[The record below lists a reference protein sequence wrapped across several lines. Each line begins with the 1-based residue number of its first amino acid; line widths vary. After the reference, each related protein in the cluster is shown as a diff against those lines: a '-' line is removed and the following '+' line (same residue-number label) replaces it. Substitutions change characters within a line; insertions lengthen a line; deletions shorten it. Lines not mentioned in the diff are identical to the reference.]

1 MATWRKQEPYQ
12 EPDPDLQFQ
21 LAPGTAVKIEPSPLD
36 PPRLINL
43 PSSTHRDSL
52 TLIRETHHRDWPH
65 QFYRPPG
72 LSLDWRPT
80 QEETHW
86 STFLP
91 SITLSNLIR
100 ESITNFDTI
109 HMYIKRLTWLHW
121 FLNTLRFRKKKI
133 FFSLHKIYNKIPYC
147 CAQLRWSDN
156 SLYLLT
162 LHHHLFLVCSY
173 IRVAVK
179 FLFQMHFQFLPTL
192 ACNLFWNLTYPFNCP
207 EIRPSTLF

>member
-12 EPDPDLQFQ
+12 EPDPDIQFQ

-121 FLNTLRFRKKKI
+121 FLNTLKFRKI
-133 FFSLHKIYNKIPYC
+133 FFKKKIYNKNTLLLCSTEMTWQFIYPYR
-147 CAQLRWSDN
+147 LYHPIS
-156 SLYLLT
+156 SLVY
-162 LHHHLFLVCSY
+162 SY

-179 FLFQMHFQFLPTL
+179 ILSKCIFQILPTL
-192 ACNLFWNLTYPFNCP
+192 AWNLF
-207 EIRPSTLF
+207 EI

>member
-12 EPDPDLQFQ
+12 GPDPDIQFQ
-21 LAPGTAVKIEPSPLD
+21 LAPGTAAKIEPSPLD

-43 PSSTHRDSL
+43 PLSTHRDSL

-121 FLNTLRFRKKKI
+121 FLNTLSFHKIFSKKKI
-133 FFSLHKIYNKIPYC
+133 YIKKNLTAVLNWDEVTIHCTY
-147 CAQLRWSDN
+147 R
-156 SLYLLT
+156 LYT
-162 LHHHLFLVCSY
+162 TISFLVCSY

-179 FLFQMHFQFLPTL
+179 FLFQMHFSNL
-192 ACNLFWNLTYPFNCP
+192 AYSRLKSILKF
-207 EIRPSTLF
+207 